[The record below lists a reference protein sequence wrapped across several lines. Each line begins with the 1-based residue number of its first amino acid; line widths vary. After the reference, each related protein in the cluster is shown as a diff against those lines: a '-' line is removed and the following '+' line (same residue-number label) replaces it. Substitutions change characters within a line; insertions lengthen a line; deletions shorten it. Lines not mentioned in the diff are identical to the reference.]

1 MLHGLDIITV
11 QMRKPRHPK
20 CAQLTV
26 QHNGLER
33 GQVERDRGCP
43 QIRRASPV
51 ADTIE
56 VGETVGEMSII
67 DGKPTSAHVSA
78 GEASTVI
85 AVHQDVFW
93 SKIATSPTTV
103 RNLSRILA
111 ERMRHRNEVTLRA
124 LEQELRFEQLQKEL
138 KAAHEIQVGMLPQGS
153 NLIPKCDAVEVIGRM
168 DVVKSVGGNLCDAFQ
183 LDDTRICVAIGDVS
197 SKGTPAALF
206 MVCTATLLRSEL
218 GKKND
223 LTVCISQ
230 LNACLC
236 DINIPYMFVSL
247 IVMVIDLTNGKAT
260 YVNAGH
266 PPLLASLGGRPWIDI
281 DAPAGLIAGVLDDT
295 VYEAGK
301 LTLRP
306 GDSLVLY
313 TDGVTEAR
321 DDDRIFYTQPRLKE
335 FLSDLETHGA
345 GEIVEAM
352 FSDVASFSG
361 RTQQLDDIT
370 VVAVQYLG

>member
-1 MLHGLDIITV
+1 
-11 QMRKPRHPK
+11 
-20 CAQLTV
+20 
-26 QHNGLER
+26 
-33 GQVERDRGCP
+33 
-43 QIRRASPV
+43 
-51 ADTIE
+51 
-56 VGETVGEMSII
+56 
-67 DGKPTSAHVSA
+67 
-78 GEASTVI
+78 
-85 AVHQDVFW
+85 
-93 SKIATSPTTV
+93 
-103 RNLSRILA
+103 
-111 ERMRHRNEVTLRA
+111 
-124 LEQELRFEQLQKEL
+124 
-138 KAAHEIQVGMLPQGS
+138 
-153 NLIPKCDAVEVIGRM
+153 
-168 DVVKSVGGNLCDAFQ
+168 
-183 LDDTRICVAIGDVS
+183 
-197 SKGTPAALF
+197 
-206 MVCTATLLRSEL
+206 
-218 GKKND
+218 
-223 LTVCISQ
+223 
-230 LNACLC
+230 
-236 DINIPYMFVSL
+236 MFVSL

-352 FSDVASFSG
+352 FPDVASFSG

>member
-1 MLHGLDIITV
+1 
-11 QMRKPRHPK
+11 
-20 CAQLTV
+20 
-26 QHNGLER
+26 
-33 GQVERDRGCP
+33 
-43 QIRRASPV
+43 
-51 ADTIE
+51 
-56 VGETVGEMSII
+56 
-67 DGKPTSAHVSA
+67 
-78 GEASTVI
+78 
-85 AVHQDVFW
+85 
-93 SKIATSPTTV
+93 
-103 RNLSRILA
+103 
-111 ERMRHRNEVTLRA
+111 
-124 LEQELRFEQLQKEL
+124 
-138 KAAHEIQVGMLPQGS
+138 
-153 NLIPKCDAVEVIGRM
+153 
-168 DVVKSVGGNLCDAFQ
+168 
-183 LDDTRICVAIGDVS
+183 
-197 SKGTPAALF
+197 

-321 DDDRIFYTQPRLKE
+321 DEDRIFYTQPRLKE

-345 GEIVEAM
+345 GEIVEAI